1 MKRPVLA
8 LSTDFATAF
17 ATAFATTSRR
27 FALNT
32 IAGVVAASWLLS
44 SPLTALAQADADM
57 IIIGQSVSLTGP
69 YDEIGLGLKAGIEAH
84 FEAVNQAGGING
96 KKLKLV
102 SLDDASD
109 PARAKANVKKLI
121 EDNALAL
128 IGLAGSHNIN
138 PLIVD
143 ITAAKIPLVGP
154 STGDIGLRSPSNRY
168 IFNTRASYVDEMR
181 KVVATLVPRGLK
193 KIALFAQS
201 DASGRAG
208 LAGLAEALDKQ
219 KLRMHLYGTVDRNSV
234 NVSSQAASIAAS
246 KPDAVVIVAGG
257 QTAAAFIR
265 EMKRLGSNA
274 KFTVASSA
282 GASTL
287 AKLLGPEGAGVE
299 VSQIVPLPYS
309 SAEPLGREYL
319 KRIGGEKVASFSSY
333 EGYISARI
341 LVEGM
346 KKAGRVLNRETLVDA
361 LDRSGT
367 IDLSGFKVSYSPTNH
382 VGTDFVELTVLGSNG
397 TYKR

>member
-1 MKRPVLA
+1 MNRPVL
-8 LSTDFATAF
+8 SC
-17 ATAFATTSRR
+17 SRR
-27 FALNT
+27 FTLGTLAY
-32 IAGVVAASWLLS
+32 AVASACLLS
-44 SPLTALAQADADM
+44 APLSVFAQADADT
-57 IIIGQSVSLTGP
+57 ILIGQSVSLTGP
-69 YDEIGLGLKAGIEAH
+69 YEEIGLGLKAGIEAH

-121 EDNALAL
+121 DDNVLAL

-138 PLIVD
+138 PLVAD
-143 ITAAKIPLVGP
+143 ITAAKVPLVGP
-154 STGDIGLRSPSNRY
+154 STGDIGLRTPSNRY

-219 KLRMHLYGTVDRNSV
+219 QLRLHLYGTADRNSV
-234 NVSSQAASIAAS
+234 NVASQAASIAAS

-257 QTAAAFIR
+257 QTAAAFIK
-265 EMKRLGSNA
+265 EMKRIRSNP

-287 AKLLGPEGAGVE
+287 AKLLGPDGIGVE
-299 VSQIVPLPYS
+299 VSQVVPLPYS

-319 KRIGGEKVASFSSY
+319 KRIGGEKAASFSSY

-341 LVEGM
+341 LVEGI
-346 KKAGRVLNRETLVDA
+346 KKAGRVITRESLVDA
-361 LDRSGT
+361 LDRAGT
-367 IDLSGFKVSYSPTNH
+367 IDLSGFKVTYSPSNH
-382 VGTDFVELTVLGSNG
+382 IGTDFVELTVLGANG
-397 TYKR
+397 VYKR

>member
-1 MKRPVLA
+1 MKRPVLV
-8 LSTDFATAF
+8 S
-17 ATAFATTSRR
+17 SRR
-27 FALNT
+27 FAISVIAST
-32 IAGVVAASWLLS
+32 IASFCIVAN
-44 SPLTALAQADADM
+44 PLNAYAQADAET
-57 IIIGQSVSLTGP
+57 ILIGQSVSLTGP

-121 EDNALAL
+121 DDNVLAL

-138 PLIVD
+138 PLIAE
-143 ITAAKIPLVGP
+143 ISTAKVPLIGP
-154 STGDIGLRSPSNRY
+154 STGDIGLRTPSNRY

-181 KVVATLVPRGLK
+181 KVVGSLIPRGLK
-193 KIALFAQS
+193 KIALFAQN

-208 LAGLAEALDKQ
+208 LAGLAEALDKYQ
-219 KLRMHLYGTVDRNSV
+219 LRMHLYGTADRNSV
-234 NVSSQAASIAAS
+234 NVTSQAASIAAS

-257 QTAAAFIR
+257 QTAAAFIK
-265 EMKRLGSNA
+265 EMKRIGSSP

-282 GASTL
+282 GAGTL
-287 AKLLGPEGAGVE
+287 SRLLGSDGGGVE
-299 VSQIVPLPYS
+299 VSQIVPLPFS
-309 SAEPLGREYL
+309 NSEPLGREYL
-319 KRIGGEKVASFSSY
+319 KRIGGEKAASFSSY
-333 EGYISARI
+333 EGYIAARI

-346 KKAGRVLNRETLVDA
+346 KKAGRVVTRETLVDA
-361 LDRSGT
+361 LDRAGT
-367 IDLSGFKVSYSPTNH
+367 IDLSGFKVTYSPTNH

>member
-8 LSTDFATAF
+8 SP
-17 ATAFATTSRR
+17 RR
-27 FALNT
+27 FALSV
-32 IAGVVAASWLLS
+32 IATTLASASLLPY
-44 SPLTALAQADADM
+44 PLTALAQADADT
-57 IIIGQSVSLTGP
+57 ILIGQSVSLTGP
-69 YDEIGLGLKAGIEAH
+69 YEEIGQGLKAGIEAH

-109 PARAKANVKKLI
+109 PARTKANVKKLI
-121 EDNALAL
+121 ADNAVAL
-128 IGLAGSHNIN
+128 IGLAGSHTIN
-138 PLIVD
+138 PLVSD
-143 ITAAKIPLVGP
+143 ITTAKIPLVGP
-154 STGDIGLRSPSNRY
+154 STGDIGLRTPSNRY

-219 KLRMHLYGTVDRNSV
+219 QLRMHLYGTADRNSV
-234 NVSSQAASIAAS
+234 NVVSQAASIAAS

-257 QTAAAFIR
+257 QTAAAFIK
-265 EMKRLGSNA
+265 EMKRIGSNP

-282 GASTL
+282 GAGTL
-287 AKLLGPEGAGVE
+287 AKLLGPDGTGVE

-309 SAEPLGREYL
+309 NSEPLGREYL
-319 KRIGGEKVASFSSY
+319 KRIGGEKQASFSSL

-341 LVEGM
+341 LVEGL
-346 KKAGRVLNRETLVDA
+346 KKSGRVISREGLVDA
-361 LDRSGT
+361 LDRAGT
-367 IDLSGFKVSYSPTNH
+367 IDLSGFKVTYSPSNH
-382 VGTDFVELTVLGSNG
+382 IGTDFVELTVLGSNG